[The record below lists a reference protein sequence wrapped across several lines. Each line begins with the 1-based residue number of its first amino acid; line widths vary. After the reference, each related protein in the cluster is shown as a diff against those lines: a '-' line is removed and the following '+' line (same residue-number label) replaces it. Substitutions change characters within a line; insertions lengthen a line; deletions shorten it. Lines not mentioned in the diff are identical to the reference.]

1 MKKLSIVLV
10 LVIVL
15 SLLCSCGQKG
25 GCKTPEEA
33 ATMFVKS
40 VIENDPEAFSQCV
53 HPNMLGEW
61 ASSFHI
67 SGEDHDNEVTDV
79 HVGGVDSVDAEDLE
93 DIQDDLGG
101 DYNITITDEVVVT
114 VYAKFYE
121 YGDSEEESHSF
132 DCYVMKVGGRWY
144 AWGWS

>member
-1 MKKLSIVLV
+1 MKKISIVLI
-10 LVIVL
+10 LAIVL

-25 GCKTPEEA
+25 GYETPEEA
-33 ATMFVKS
+33 ATLFVKS

-53 HPNMLGEW
+53 HPNMLSDW
-61 ASSFHI
+61 ASSFHVD
-67 SGEDHDNEVTDV
+67 GEDHDNEVTDV
-79 HVGGVDSVDAEDLE
+79 HAGGVGSVAVEDLE

-121 YGDSEEESHSF
+121 YGHSEEKSHSF
-132 DCYVMKVGGRWY
+132 DCYVIKVGGRWY